1 MTATVGNFYSGT
13 SDRVR
18 NQLRS
23 RFYRTLTGSTASTE
37 LAGELPDSPSLS
49 MLPPRNGEQ
58 GPPLLVLVYY
68 GTREEGLE
76 GNPEIK
82 AKLSQPG
89 LWQHPEPD
97 SSAWRGVYTPR
108 RRRPILFSQEVEFQ
122 MADLPRRKR
131 HIAITPRMLASE
143 ENDAGR
149 EED

>member
-1 MTATVGNFYSGT
+1 MTATIGNFYSGT
-13 SDRVR
+13 SDWAR
-18 NQLRS
+18 NQSKS

-37 LAGELPDSPSLS
+37 LAGELPDFPSLS

-58 GPPLLVLVYY
+58 GTPL
-68 GTREEGLE
+68 
-76 GNPEIK
+76 
-82 AKLSQPG
+82 
-89 LWQHPEPD
+89 
-97 SSAWRGVYTPR
+97 RGVYAPR

-149 EED
+149 EEH

>member
-23 RFYRTLTGSTASTE
+23 RFYRTLTGSTVSTE

-76 GNPEIK
+76 DNPEIK
-82 AKLSQPG
+82 AKLSQPS

-97 SSAWRGVYTPR
+97 SSVWRGVFSPLYHPKV
-108 RRRPILFSQEVEFQ
+108 LFSQQIEVRT
-122 MADLPRRKR
+122 AYLPRWKPR
-131 HIAITPRMLASE
+131 ITLDRRTLTRGDDE
-143 ENDAGR
+143 
-149 EED
+149 

>member
-13 SDRVR
+13 SDQVR
-18 NQLRS
+18 NQIRS

-37 LAGELPDSPSLS
+37 LTGELSDSPSLS

-58 GPPLLVLVYY
+58 ETPLLVLVYY

-97 SSAWRGVYTPR
+97 SSVWRGVFSPLYHPKV
-108 RRRPILFSQEVEFQ
+108 LFSRQIEVRT
-122 MADLPRRKR
+122 ADLPRWKPR
-131 HIAITPRMLASE
+131 ITIDRRTLTRGDDE
-143 ENDAGR
+143 
-149 EED
+149 

>member
-13 SDRVR
+13 SDQVR

-58 GPPLLVLVYY
+58 ETPLLMLVYY
-68 GTREEGLE
+68 GTHEGGLE

-89 LWQHPEPD
+89 LWQHSEPD
-97 SSAWRGVYTPR
+97 ASVWRGVFSPLYHPKV
-108 RRRPILFSQEVEFQ
+108 LFSEQIEVRT
-122 MADLPRRKR
+122 ADLPRWKPR
-131 HIAITPRMLASE
+131 ITIDRRTLTRGDDE
-143 ENDAGR
+143 
-149 EED
+149 